1 MRKTLP
7 LPLLTR
13 GAGAG
18 VYRRVLLALALAAAA
33 GSTPLSAADVLPALH
48 VEGNQLVDENGKT
61 VVLHGV
67 MDTPSPY
74 FNGNRWGNHTGD
86 DMTEKCIEYFDK
98 LFTAMTDHSQGA
110 YCTVFRLHL
119 DPCWTNA
126 AGASSGYWHYKNS
139 AGEYVTGEAD
149 NSNFSESLFSKYIQ
163 SLYVPIIEKA
173 ISHGL
178 YVVVRPPGVCPSD
191 LDVNDAS
198 RLGTKKT
205 YQQYLKQVW
214 WMFAQNE
221 YVQLHSGQIS
231 IELAN
236 EPVNITKDGKA
247 TDDAMTEYFQPIVNL
262 LRTNSKTKGF
272 TGIIW
277 VPGTGWQSNY
287 KGYSKYPVSDI
298 YNNLG
303 YAVHWY
309 PGWYSSCSGTAST
322 PNQSKV
328 LSSFLS
334 SVPVA
339 KTSPVMITEVDWS
352 PYNKE
357 GESHTDE
364 HGNVVYPNYGTW
376 ATSTTSSFGQ
386 EYKYVHDQLGNVS
399 MTLSGTATYLDIDT
413 YLRSYKVT
421 PAFNALEEACG
432 KACFDWYK
440 EWYEAQTS
448 TAVQGVRTDDG
459 SVVQTTYYTLQGVQV
474 DKPGKGVYIVKQLLN
489 NGKTLVSKTFGEE

>member
-1 MRKTLP
+1 MIRKL
-7 LPLLTR
+7 LLTMALFASV
-13 GAGAG
+13 GS
-18 VYRRVLLALALAAAA
+18 VQLLAE
-33 GSTPLSAADVLPALH
+33 DDLPALK
-48 VEGNQLVDENGKT
+48 VEGNHLVDANGKT

-119 DPCWTNA
+119 DPCWTNSE
-126 AGASSGYWHYKNS
+126 GANSGYWHYKDADGN
-139 AGEYVTGEAD
+139 EVTGEAN
-149 NSNFSESLFSKYIQ
+149 NSNFSEALFKKYLE
-163 SLYVPIIEKA
+163 SLYVPIIKKA

-191 LDVNDAS
+191 LDVNDATL
-198 RLGTKKT
+198 LGTKKT

-221 YVQLHSGQIS
+221 YVQEHSGQIS

-236 EPVNITKDGKA
+236 EPVRIKKGGSY
-247 TDDAMTEYFQPIVNL
+247 TDDAMTDYFQPIVNL
-262 LRTNSKTKGF
+262 LRTNGKTKGF

-277 VPGTGWQSNY
+277 VPGMVWQQEY
-287 KGYSKYPVSDI
+287 KGYAKYPVNDP

-309 PGWYSSCSGTAST
+309 PGWYNSCSGTNMT
-322 PNQSKV
+322 VRKEKV

-339 KTSPVMITEVDWS
+339 KTSPIIITEIDWS

-364 HGNVVYPNYGTW
+364 QGNVVYPNYGTW
-376 ATSTTSSFGQ
+376 ATSYTSSFGQ
-386 EYKYVHDQLGNVS
+386 EFRYVHDQLGNLS

-413 YLRSYKVT
+413 YLKKKKVT
-421 PAFNALEEACG
+421 PAFNGLEEACG

-440 EWYEAQTS
+440 EWYEKQNGS
-448 TAVQGVRTDDG
+448 SVDG
-459 SVVQTTYYTLQGVQV
+459 IETITNEKDVISTTYYNIQGMEVA
-474 DKPGKGVYIVKQLLN
+474 KPQQGVYIVKQLLK
-489 NGKTLVSKTFGEE
+489 NGKVTSRKVCYTK